1 MRILIPG
8 LILGTFTCGTSHGSS
23 ALIYQTDTMDG
34 KRMMPLPKKLVT
46 VRREQ
51 YIKILQF
58 RFLLLKKRVANVA
71 RISVILGSNLGAK
84 KYSLNI
90 RVFQFLRTQIHALE
104 L

>member
-58 RFLLLKKRVANVA
+58 RFLLLKKKVANVA
-71 RISVILGSNLGAK
+71 RISAILGSNLGRK
-84 KYSLNI
+84 NI
-90 RVFQFLRTQIHALE
+90 LYIFVFFSF
-104 L
+104 

>member
-58 RFLLLKKRVANVA
+58 RFLLLKKKVANVA
-71 RISVILGSNLGAK
+71 RISAILGSNLGRK
-84 KYSLNI
+84 NVLYI
-90 RVFQFLRTQIHALE
+90 FVFFSF
-104 L
+104 